1 MMDILLISARITIY
15 DNAFVQECL
24 QNDFYISTM
33 GYRYENIKEKIEV
46 VMEISFKYDDL
57 KVDICRTYEF
67 DTDIVEMR
75 QHPLMLNRQEKIL
88 EIMDI
93 CIHLHLHCSIKI
105 QFNRFIY
112 QSYVRMQEANLPV
125 LIDIFEKDDDT
136 LYNECISRITFVRG
150 E

>member
-1 MMDILLISARITIY
+1 MMDILLISTRITIY

-136 LYNECISRITFVRG
+136 LYNEYISRITFVRG